1 MLTFAMIGALVVLV
15 FLCVASFI
23 ASFSGRR
30 RS

>member
-15 FLCVASFI
+15 FLYVASFI